1 MSFTENYYL
10 RLVTRFGLL
19 LIPLL
24 LFYFVCRHLFTPCEY
39 ILIEMVA
46 SNDIVANVIFLI
58 EGTAINGAYMP
69 EMRNNYIIPTLEY
82 FSLQGTVDER
92 DMFPV
97 ECSKFVYGVVMYKT
111 AQSIPGVTCTT
122 YGPFSNPQRVLNV
135 FDKLE

>member
-1 MSFTENYYL
+1 M
-10 RLVTRFGLL
+10 VT
-19 LIPLL
+19 
-24 LFYFVCRHLFTPCEY
+24 
-39 ILIEMVA
+39 

-58 EGTAINGAYMP
+58 EGTAINGAYML

-111 AQSIPGVTCTT
+111 AQSLPGVTCTT

-135 FDKLE
+135 IDKLE